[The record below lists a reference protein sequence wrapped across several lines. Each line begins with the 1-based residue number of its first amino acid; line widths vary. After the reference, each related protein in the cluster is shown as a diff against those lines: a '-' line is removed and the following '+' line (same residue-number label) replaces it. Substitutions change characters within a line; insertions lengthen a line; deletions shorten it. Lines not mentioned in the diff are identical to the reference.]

1 MANIKFSQ
9 FTPQTDYNNVAD
21 LVGYDGLVNVRITP
35 DDLISSYLSTHPQSA
50 FVDGITIG
58 DSGSA
63 ASVNVTI
70 GSPAKNVS
78 QINLN
83 HAGGA
88 TDGGFIRG
96 TSKLNLGVSNTDKL
110 EIEGSLVTVNEDL
123 LVDSSTAT
131 FTSLVVGRN
140 ASTPSIKNG
149 GGTNGTLF
157 FGSNASFAENWAGIG
172 INSNESVSF
181 FGSLFNGTQ
190 ASEVGRVLMDPQG
203 GGGGTGFPAAETMG
217 TWRFSKYGAGNKIDN
232 NTPYALGVDASGH
245 LRENLRQPG
254 CQIKIVG
261 GAGLANTNNGADF
274 LVPYNTVIVNDDA
287 TIFNP
292 VVTGGFGNQG
302 AIQVLQSGRYEF
314 FARYSSFDLAQTSL
328 PTLDGNKFFRI
339 TAATDVAAP
348 GIGTKQCILQDLVVA
363 TSVNGE
369 ANVTGGGFMDLNA
382 GDYFKII
389 GFHNGATGGS
399 GTQGFPVS
407 SNAFFNEPMLWL
419 VKIQ

>member
-9 FTPQTDYNNVAD
+9 FTVGSDYTAITD
-21 LVGYDGLVNVRITP
+21 LVGYSGSSNIRITP
-35 DDLISSYLSTHPQSA
+35 DDLISTWNGEQQIVRFSNALS
-50 FVDGITIG
+50 GG
-58 DSGSA
+58 
-63 ASVNVTI
+63 ASSEFAI
-70 GSPAKNVS
+70 GSVS
-78 QINLN
+78 NSN
-83 HAGGA
+83 
-88 TDGGFIRG
+88 T
-96 TSKLNLGVSNTDKL
+96 KLNLDSGASAGFSINGLNAVSLDSSIWTFGSPTGGAFQGDLKMGNIGGIPRNEFSNGKLWVGDGTNISSELKLNNDPSLGVSKILFASPFTPGTQQFL
-110 EIEGSLVTVNEDL
+110 EY
-123 LVDSSTAT
+123 DSSVTPRPDFIIGEPSAGIT
-131 FTSLVVGRN
+131 FRSIIEFDYTLNVN
-140 ASTPSIKNG
+140 ADLKDAG
-149 GGTNGTLF
+149 GSSGTNGAVLTSNG
-157 FGSNASFAENWAGIG
+157 GSNNGI
-172 INSNESVSF
+172 
-181 FGSLFNGTQ
+181 
-190 ASEVGRVLMDPQG
+190 A
-203 GGGGTGFPAAETMG
+203 
-217 TWRFSKYGAGNKIDN
+217 WRKQ
-232 NTPYALGVDASGH
+232 
-245 LRENLRQPG
+245 QPG

-274 LVPYNTVIVNDDA
+274 LVPYNTVVVNDS
-287 TIFNP
+287 TGIFNP

-339 TAATDVAAP
+339 TAATDTVAS

-399 GTQGFPVS
+399 GSQGFPVS